1 MRFPC
6 VSLEIRK
13 RWKWRRNSEF
23 PVETEIVHFTPSDP
37 SASDRHS
44 YLTMEGCDWLL
55 EEKTFHTKEEALRFR
70 SVLDGYR
77 TFRLSSMSVMPTCS
91 STSWGR
97 SGGSESSG
105 CSVSDFHH
113 LFILN
118 QSLHDIFTGLQT
130 SAAGHLQQEG
140 LGGGL
145 VICVLSLSVGKI

>member
-113 LFILN
+113 LFILCIGRKHTTEIIIIRRKYIVT
-118 QSLHDIFTGLQT
+118 LKEDKFQT
-130 SAAGHLQQEG
+130 HPLYT
-140 LGGGL
+140 
-145 VICVLSLSVGKI
+145 KRRYNP